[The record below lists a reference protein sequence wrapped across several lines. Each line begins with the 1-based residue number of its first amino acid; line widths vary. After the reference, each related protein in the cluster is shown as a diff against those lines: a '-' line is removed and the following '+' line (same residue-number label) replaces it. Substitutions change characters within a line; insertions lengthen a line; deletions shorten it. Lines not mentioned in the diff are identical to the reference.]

1 MHLFSHCY
9 CLNWFPTVHVFI
21 RVKCCMLIHKGCVT
35 TEFALPSPEL
45 FGRLCPRVHCYPPR
59 SSVPQLGAVVAA
71 SPRSMDQSIDYLI
84 VCLSCHW
91 FVASFRFRCLL
102 LCLKF
107 LGWHVYCLEVS
118 WKDFIAIVTSTCS
131 RRTTELSESNMS
143 SNRTPTVHGFT
154 WSNL

>member
-1 MHLFSHCY
+1 MYLFSHCY

-21 RVKCCMLIHKGCVT
+21 RAKCCNGLCDLRVCFNKPGIIWK
-35 TEFALPSPEL
+35 ALPES
-45 FGRLCPRVHCYPPR
+45 HCYPPR
-59 SSVPQLGAVVAA
+59 SSVPQFGAVVAA
-71 SPRSMDQSIDYLI
+71 SPRSIDQSIDYLI

-143 SNRTPTVHGFT
+143 SDRTPTVHGFT